1 MEIGLLSFYFHS
13 LIIAHRHE
21 GNGDW
26 VMLGEHKG
34 PSPCANDPF
43 RLCPH
48 SVLPSSQHSHQIHKY
63 IFYQSPLVIY
73 LKEPFELNFQI
84 IFALFHNPTEKPN
97 ILSRKKY
104 IFFVITQSSPAVS
117 SSFNLDSPWE
127 VLRGHAKID
136 GKDKWMAT
144 VILKADFS
152 LWSS

>member
-1 MEIGLLSFYFHS
+1 M
-13 LIIAHRHE
+13 
-21 GNGDW
+21 
-26 VMLGEHKG
+26 
-34 PSPCANDPF
+34 
-43 RLCPH
+43 
-48 SVLPSSQHSHQIHKY
+48 
-63 IFYQSPLVIY
+63 IY